1 MTKTHSEQT
10 TPQSHAIV
18 FHALTQPVMHVK
30 NAGPLSCQGNKAKI
44 NNIREYLAKISP
56 KDH

>member
-10 TPQSHAIV
+10 TQQSHAIV
-18 FHALTQPVMHVK
+18 FHALTQPV
-30 NAGPLSCQGNKAKI
+30 GPLSCQGNKAKI
-44 NNIREYLAKISP
+44 NNIRDYLAKISP